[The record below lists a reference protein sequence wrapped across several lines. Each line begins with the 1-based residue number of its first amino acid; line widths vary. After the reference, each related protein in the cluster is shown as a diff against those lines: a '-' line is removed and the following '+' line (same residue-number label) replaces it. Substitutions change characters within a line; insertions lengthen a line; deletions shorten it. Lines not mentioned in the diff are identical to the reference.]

1 MSKVEQNKQRK
12 REAILTA
19 AQNVFLSE
27 GYVLAGMDRIAAQ
40 AQVTKQTVYRYYPS
54 KIELFKA
61 TLLKMGQENGFDFA
75 DQLQQSDSRQALYDF
90 AKGFIKAHLSEQHL
104 ATFRLLVAESAKAPE
119 LTRSFCD
126 IGPDHTADKLSEFF
140 RQRFEL
146 KDPEA
151 SVQLWTAMLLAQRAG
166 VLIGMDKPSE
176 AQIEQHAKRATD
188 MLLASIG

>member
-19 AQNVFLSE
+19 AQQVFLSE

-40 AQVTKQTVYRYYPS
+40 AQVTKQTVYRYFPS

-61 TLLKMGQENGFDFA
+61 TLLKIGQENGFDFA

-126 IGPDHTADKLSEFF
+126 IGPDHTAAKLSEFF
-140 RQRFEL
+140 RQRLEL

-176 AQIEQHAKRATD
+176 EQIEQHAKRATD